1 MTTSTTSLRVA
12 RRGAALWL
20 CLDRPTALNGLSD
33 DLLAALDAGLDRAAA
48 DDEVRAVVIAAEG
61 RVFCAGADLVQ
72 TLERCRADAED
83 GGDRQGAF
91 LRRAGQVFTRIEAF
105 AKPVIAAVH
114 GLAVAGGL
122 ELVLACD
129 LVVAARSAAFGDA
142 HANYG
147 LIPGGGG
154 SARLPRRVG
163 PARAKHLMFTGT
175 SVPAESLAHTD
186 LITTVVDDDRL
197 HDEVDA
203 LVAAIAAKSP
213 TGLRLMKQLVGN
225 ALDVPQDAALAAEL
239 AAVDGYRHS
248 ADFAEGITAF
258 AQKRAPVFPAPNRSA

>member
-1 MTTSTTSLRVA
+1 MTYSLRVA

-20 CLDRPTALNGLSD
+20 YLDRPAALNGLSD
-33 DLLAALDAGLDRAAA
+33 DLLAALDAGLDSAAA
-48 DDEVRAVVIAAEG
+48 DDDVRAVVIAAQG
-61 RVFCAGADLVQ
+61 RVFCAGADLAQ
-72 TLERCRADAED
+72 TLDRCRADAED

-91 LRRAGQVFTRIEAF
+91 LRRAGQMFSRIEAF

-122 ELVLACD
+122 ELVLTCD

-163 PARAKHLMFTGT
+163 PATARHLMFTGA
-175 SVPAESLAHTD
+175 SVPAEALAHTD
-186 LITTVVDDDRL
+186 LITAVVDDDRL
-197 HDEVDA
+197 QDEVDE
-203 LVAAIAAKSP
+203 LVAAIATKSP
-213 TGLRLMKQLVGN
+213 TGLRLMKQLVGD
-225 ALDVPQDAALAAEL
+225 ALDLPLDAALTAEL

-248 ADFAEGITAF
+248 PDFTEGITAF
-258 AQKRAPVFPAPNRSA
+258 AEKRAPLFPAPNRSPS